1 MEEIHSY
8 IQQPVASTEPPNGSL
23 VLKRMLL
30 SVVIFLVMLKGVD
43 LLLGWAWQA
52 PVSHTVTRSI
62 VLRENPPEQDTT
74 MTVNDQQLRETDSL
88 VKKPCR
94 FRTDKDGFIIGPQD
108 VTSTDAVSREV
119 DLLFLGGSTTECRYV
134 DEENRFPYRVSQ
146 LLQNAS
152 GQNVRTLNGG
162 VPGNHSMHSLLN
174 CLSKGL
180 ACKPRHV
187 VLMHAVNDL
196 GMLSRTGSYW
206 EAPTGRRLIQEAGVE
221 AESGVVKRMAKLGK
235 DLLFPNLWKLGR
247 RWAPDP
253 VNAGVDMDEWQAFRD
268 VRRSPEEVGKILRE
282 HFKPSLV
289 SFVQVARAWK
299 TEPILMT
306 QFNRLHDEDKLVRSA
321 YEARSQ
327 PVSYADFRKL
337 YQTANEIV
345 REVAAETKT
354 LLIDLDKQVPGD
366 SNHLYDAVHL
376 NDEGS
381 QAVAEI
387 ISRELV
393 EKRAGEFRKR
403 DP

>member
-1 MEEIHSY
+1 MAETSSDTQNH
-8 IQQPVASTEPPNGSL
+8 VASTEPPDGSL

-43 LLLGWAWQA
+43 LLLGWTWQA

-62 VLRENPPEQDTT
+62 ILRENPPNQDTS
-74 MTVNDQQLRETDSL
+74 MTANDQQLREADSL
-88 VKKPCR
+88 ARKTCR
-94 FRTDKDGFIIGPQD
+94 FRTDKDGFIIGPLD
-108 VTSTDAVSREV
+108 VASTSTASREV

-152 GQNVRTLNGG
+152 GQNLRTLNGG

-206 EAPTGRRLIQEAGVE
+206 EAPPGRRLIQEAALE
-221 AESGVVKRMAKLGK
+221 AESGAVKRMAKLGK
-235 DLLFPNLWKLGR
+235 DLLFPNLWKFGR
-247 RWAPDP
+247 RGAPDP
-253 VNAGVDMDEWQAFRD
+253 VDAGVEVDEWQAFRD
-268 VRRSPEEVGKILRE
+268 VRRSPEEVEKILRE

-306 QFNRLHDEDKLVRSA
+306 QFNRLHEEDKLVGSA

-327 PVSYADFRKL
+327 PMSYADFRKL

-345 REVAAETKT
+345 REVAAETQT

-366 SNHLYDAVHL
+366 SRHLYDAVHL

-381 QAVAEI
+381 RAVAEI
-387 ISRELV
+387 IGQELV
-393 EKRAGEFRKR
+393 RLKPGEFRGVK
-403 DP
+403 